1 MRGAPGLV
9 QLALYPLQ
17 LATEP
22 VVLPQQSLALAAFVI
37 TLPLGAFRAFTQ
49 VAARVGGL
57 RVVVTRPW
65 LRHATFMAD
74 SREKYKYG
82 ILDPMRVDRMRA
94 RTR

>member
-1 MRGAPGLV
+1 MSRAARL
-9 QLALYPLQ
+9 LALGFGLC
-17 LATEP
+17 
-22 VVLPQQSLALAAFVI
+22 LAASATVAAGAEGPAGR
-37 TLPLGAFRAFTQ
+37 PLGAFRVFTQ

-65 LRHATFMAD
+65 LRHATCMAD
-74 SREKYKYG
+74 SCEQYKYG